1 MLEEVMDKVNIN
13 FGLNLIQEQKLIMT
27 QEMQMSIK
35 LLQMSAYEL
44 GQYVNKEMQENP
56 VLEEK
61 QMQNQKSNNNDEK
74 DFNDSK
80 DYKEIIKYLDTDSY
94 QEKNYGVKL
103 EKEEV
108 SPFYYI
114 AEEKSLKDYLLGQIG
129 EIIES
134 DEIIFICKYMVEN
147 LDTKGYLSVSLSEIC
162 QEIKVSNV
170 NSEIAL
176 KILQSLEPQG
186 IGARDLSEC
195 LRIQLYNM
203 GVNDE
208 NIYKIIDNYLG
219 LMAENKYN
227 DIAKELKV
235 TTTQVQK
242 YGDIIK
248 GLEPKPSRGFYTGE
262 TVKYIVPDAYINKF
276 NNQYF
281 ISMNEDVLPKLNI
294 NSLYKEII
302 TSAEDPEAVEYVKDK
317 INSAM
322 FLIRSIEQRKNTVY
336 RVLEAILI
344 AQKEYFDFGEEYLKP
359 MTLKKIANSLE
370 MHESTISRAI
380 REKYVSISGGKIIKI
395 KDLFV
400 NGIIS
405 ASGGEDVS
413 TINIKKAIK
422 EMVDNENQR
431 KPISDQIICDR
442 LNVEGMNIS
451 RRTVAKY
458 REELQIKSSSK
469 RKRF

>member
-1 MLEEVMDKVNIN
+1 MNIN

-35 LLQMSAYEL
+35 LLQMSAFEL

-61 QMQNQKSNNNDEK
+61 EMQNQKTNNSDEK
-74 DFNDSK
+74 DFNNSN
-80 DYKEIIKYLDTDSY
+80 DYKEIIKYLEKDY
-94 QEKNYGVKL
+94 YKEKNYGVNL

-129 EIIES
+129 EITER
-134 DEIIFICKYMVEN
+134 DEILHICKYMVEN
-147 LDTKGYLSVSLSEIC
+147 LDAKGYLSVNLSDIC
-162 QEIKVSNV
+162 QEMNV
-170 NSEIAL
+170 TNENAEAAL
-176 KILQSLEPQG
+176 KILQALEPQG
-186 IGARDLSEC
+186 IGARNLKEC
-195 LRIQLYNM
+195 LKIQLYNM
-203 GVNDE
+203 GMDDE
-208 NIYKIIDNYLG
+208 NIYKIIENYLE
-219 LMAENKYN
+219 LLAENKYN
-227 DIAKELKV
+227 DIAKELRV
-235 TTTQVQK
+235 TTTHVQK

-262 TVKYIVPDAYINKF
+262 TVKYIVPDAYINKL

-302 TSAEDPEAVEYVKDK
+302 KSGEDPEAVEYVKDK
-317 INSAM
+317 LNSAM

-336 RVLEAILI
+336 RVLEEILVV
-344 AQKEYFDFGEEYLKP
+344 QKEYFDFGEEYLKP
-359 MTLKKIANSLE
+359 MTLKKIANNLE

-380 REKYVSISGGKIIKI
+380 REKYVSVRGGKIIKI

-400 NGIIS
+400 NGIAS
-405 ASGGEDVS
+405 ASGGDDVS

-422 EMVDNENQR
+422 EMVDNENQS
-431 KPISDQIICDR
+431 KPISDQTICNK
-442 LNVEGMNIS
+442 LNIEGMNIS

>member
-1 MLEEVMDKVNIN
+1 MNIN

-35 LLQMSAYEL
+35 LLQMSAFEL
-44 GQYVNKEMQENP
+44 GQYVSKEMQENP

-61 QMQNQKSNNNDEK
+61 EVQSLKGNNSDEK
-74 DFNDSK
+74 DYNN
-80 DYKEIIKYLDTDSY
+80 YKEIIKYLEKDDY
-94 QEKNYGVKL
+94 KEKNYGVNL

-114 AEEKSLKDYLLGQIG
+114 AQEKSLKDYLVGQIG
-129 EIIES
+129 EITGR
-134 DEIIFICKYMVEN
+134 DEILHICKYMVEN
-147 LDTKGYLSVSLSEIC
+147 LDAKGYLAVSLSDIC
-162 QEIKVSNV
+162 QEMNETSE
-170 NSEIAL
+170 NSELAL

-186 IGARDLSEC
+186 IGARNLKEC
-195 LRIQLYNM
+195 LKIQLYNM
-203 GVNDE
+203 GIDDE
-208 NIYKIIDNYLG
+208 NIYKIIDNYLE
-219 LMAENKYN
+219 LLAENKYN

-235 TTTQVQK
+235 TASNVQK

-262 TVKYIVPDAYINKF
+262 TVKYIVPDAYINKLDG
-276 NNQYF
+276 QYF
-281 ISMNEDVLPKLNI
+281 ISMNEDILPKLNI
-294 NSLYKEII
+294 NSIYKEII
-302 TSAEDPEAVEYVKDK
+302 KNGEDAEAVEYVKEK
-317 INSAM
+317 LNGAM

-336 RVLEAILI
+336 RVLEEILVV
-344 AQKEYFDFGEEYLKP
+344 QKEYFDLGEAYLKP
-359 MTLKKIANSLE
+359 MTLKKIANNLE

-380 REKYVSISGGKIIKI
+380 REKYVSARGGKIIRI

-400 NGIIS
+400 NGIAS
-405 ASGGEDVS
+405 TSGGEDVS
-413 TINIKKAIK
+413 TSNIKKAIK
-422 EMVDNENQR
+422 EMVDSENQS
-431 KPISDQIICDR
+431 KPISDQTICNR
-442 LNVEGMNIS
+442 LNIEGMNIS

>member
-1 MLEEVMDKVNIN
+1 MNIN

-61 QMQNQKSNNNDEK
+61 QMQNQKSKSNDEK
-74 DFNDSK
+74 DFSDSK

-94 QEKNYGVKL
+94 KEKNYGVNL

-114 AEEKSLKDYLLGQIG
+114 AEEKSLKDYLLEQIG
-129 EIIES
+129 EITES
-134 DEIIFICKYMVEN
+134 DEILHICKYMVEN
-147 LDTKGYLSVSLSEIC
+147 LDTKGYLSVSLADIC
-162 QEIKVSNV
+162 QEIKISNE
-170 NSEIAL
+170 NAEIAL

-203 GVNDE
+203 QVNDE

-219 LMAENKYN
+219 LLAENKYN

-235 TTTQVQK
+235 NANQVQK

-248 GLEPKPSRGFYTGE
+248 KLEPKPSRGFYTGE
-262 TVKYIVPDAYINKF
+262 TVKYIVPDAYINKL

-336 RVLEAILI
+336 RVLEEILVV
-344 AQKEYFDFGEEYLKP
+344 QKEYFDFGEEYLKP
-359 MTLKKIANSLE
+359 MTLKKIANNLE

-400 NGIIS
+400 NGIVS
-405 ASGGEDVS
+405 AFGGADIS
-413 TINIKKAIK
+413 TINIKKAIR
-422 EMVDNENQR
+422 EMVDNENQS

-442 LNVEGMNIS
+442 LNAEGMNIS